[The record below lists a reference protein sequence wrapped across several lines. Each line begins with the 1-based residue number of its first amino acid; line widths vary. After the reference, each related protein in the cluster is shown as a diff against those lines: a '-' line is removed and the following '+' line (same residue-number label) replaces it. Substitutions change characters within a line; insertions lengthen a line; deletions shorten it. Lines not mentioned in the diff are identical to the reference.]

1 MPERPS
7 AGAVMGIDFGLRR
20 TGLAVADFAVAIAHP
35 LGSVQTSD
43 DAERMRLIGIHVA
56 EWRPVLFVVGMPVS
70 EDGQEHSLAPAVRA
84 FAADLAR
91 RFRLPVEFE
100 DERFSSHAA
109 SLALSAA
116 GVRGPRQKGHL
127 DSFAAKEIL
136 QGFLDRAYASA

>member
-1 MPERPS
+1 MRERPRS
-7 AGAVMGIDFGLRR
+7 GALVGVDFGLRR

-35 LGSVQTSD
+35 LGAVQTSD
-43 DAERMRLIGIHVA
+43 PAERMRLIGAQVA

-70 EDGQEHSLAPAVRA
+70 EDGSEHSLAPAVRA

-91 RFRLPVEFE
+91 RFGLPVEFE

-109 SLALSAA
+109 SLSLTAA
-116 GVRGPRQKGHL
+116 GVRGFRQKGHL